1 MPSKDKSSVIRRQW
15 ELMKLL
21 PSSGTGRLASE
32 LTRMLNDAGF
42 GISKRQVERDL
53 NDLMEAFNLEH
64 DEVATGRGWRWPKGV
79 SADLPAMTLSEAL
92 SLTLVEDSLKS
103 IMPISMLDG
112 LEARFRQAR
121 NDLAKLSRENRK
133 AKWASKVR
141 MVSPSMPMIP
151 PAIDPDIL
159 AAVQEA
165 LLADEQIEVEYQ
177 SVNAEEAKTMT
188 LSPLGIVVR
197 GAISYLVAT
206 AYEYEAP
213 WLFAMHRIHKVTRSV
228 RSVKRPV
235 DFDLDEFIQSGELH
249 FGNGKEIKLS
259 AWVKSDSYLSKIL
272 AESPVSNDQKLTGSG
287 DRLKL
292 SATVADT
299 WQLHWWLLSQG
310 ASIEVTAPTALRK
323 KICGVLTEAAAQYG
337 KLEK

>member
-1 MPSKDKSSVIRRQW
+1 MPSNDKSSVIRRQW
-15 ELMKLL
+15 ELMRLL

-32 LTRMLNDAGF
+32 LTQMLNDAGF

-53 NDLMEAFNLEH
+53 KDLMEAFNLEH
-64 DEVATGRGWRWPKGV
+64 DDVPTGRGWRWPKGG
-79 SADLPAMTLSEAL
+79 SADLPAMTISEAL
-92 SLTLVEDSLKS
+92 SLTLVEDTLKS

-112 LEARFRQAR
+112 LEGRFRHAR
-121 NDLAKLSRENRK
+121 NDLAKLSKENRK

-141 MVSPSMPMIP
+141 MVSPTMPMIP
-151 PAIDPDIL
+151 PAIEPAIL

-177 SVNAEEAKTMT
+177 SVSAEEPKTMT

-197 GAISYLVAT
+197 GAVSYLVAT
-206 AYEYEAP
+206 AYEYENP

-228 RSVKRPV
+228 RSVKRPA

-249 FGNGKEIKLS
+249 FGNGKQIKLS
-259 AWVKSDSYLSKIL
+259 AWIKPNSYLSKTL
-272 AESPVSNDQKLTGSG
+272 AESPMSNDQKLTGSG
-287 DRLKL
+287 ERLKL
-292 SATVADT
+292 TATVADT

-310 ASIEVTAPTALRK
+310 ANIEVIAPAALRK
-323 KICGVLTEAAAQYG
+323 KIGGMLTNAAAQYVN
-337 KLEK
+337 K